1 MITKQTT
8 YGYLPFCTPEKGSPW
23 FAGNVTIGYTAK
35 DTRDAFIRACGQSWE
50 VLKREGWR
58 IVRVKVTLANQ

>member
-8 YGYLPFCTPEKGSPW
+8 YGYLPFCTPAKGKPW
-23 FAGNVTIGYTAK
+23 FAGNVTIGFTAK
-35 DTRDAFIRACGQSWE
+35 DSRDAFIRACGQSWE

-58 IVRVKVTLANQ
+58 IVRVKIELA